1 MRCEDIKV
9 IMGAL
14 ADGEVAPRIR
24 SEAEA
29 HLKACTACRAE
40 HSAQLQVKGLL
51 SNLPQED
58 APAFLMTRVM
68 ADIKARKGAKSPA
81 KLRWAYSSAAAL
93 LLLLFAVVTV
103 SVMHPAGNLE
113 NSGIYK
119 SLPTES
125 SEMAPASVGGLTPAS
140 METEYSTFGDF
151 VQQRHEDVRDSLR
164 VHREFSPGLENTV
177 KEIKGSDGI
186 YKELPKDKDEEKN
199 K

>member
-14 ADGEVAPRIR
+14 ADGEVAPHVR

-29 HLKACTACRAE
+29 HLKSCAACRAE
-40 HSAQLQVKGLL
+40 HSEQLAVKGMLAG
-51 SNLPQED
+51 LPQED
-58 APAFLMTRVM
+58 APAFLMTRVL
-68 ADIKARKGAKSPA
+68 ADIKLRKGAKSPA

-93 LLLLFAVVTV
+93 LLLLAIVTV
-103 SVMHPAGNLE
+103 SVMHPASNLE

-119 SLPTES
+119 SPPTES
-125 SEMAPASVGGLTPAS
+125 SEMVPAPVAGLTPAS

-164 VHREFSPGLENTV
+164 VHREFSPGLENAV
-177 KEIKGSDGI
+177 IELKGSDGI
-186 YKELPKDKDEEKN
+186 YKELPKDKDKDEEN

>member
-1 MRCEDIKV
+1 MRCEDIRG

-14 ADGEVAPRIR
+14 ADGEVTPRVR

-29 HLKACTACRAE
+29 HLKACAACRAE
-40 HSAQLQVKGLL
+40 HSAQLAVKGML

-68 ADIKARKGAKSPA
+68 AEIAQRKRAHSPI
-81 KLRWAYSSAAAL
+81 KLRWAYSGAAAL
-93 LLLLFAVVTV
+93 VLLLVVAAIG
-103 SVMHPAGNLE
+103 VMHPGGSAQ

-119 SLPTES
+119 ALPNQP
-125 SEMAPASVGGLTPAS
+125 SEVRLAPANGLTHAS
-140 METEYSTFGDF
+140 AEAEYPTFGEF

-164 VHREFSPGLENTV
+164 VHQEFSPGLESAV
-177 KEIKGSDGI
+177 RELKGSNGI
-186 YKELPKDKDEEKN
+186 YKELPEDKDKEKG